1 MGWFGKTKT
10 IDTSAQMDAAKD
22 EKESAA
28 KKARLVETEGGSK
41 GSELNASQG
50 KSVRKVF
57 GA

>member
-10 IDTSAQMDAAKD
+10 IDTSAQMD
-22 EKESAA
+22 AA